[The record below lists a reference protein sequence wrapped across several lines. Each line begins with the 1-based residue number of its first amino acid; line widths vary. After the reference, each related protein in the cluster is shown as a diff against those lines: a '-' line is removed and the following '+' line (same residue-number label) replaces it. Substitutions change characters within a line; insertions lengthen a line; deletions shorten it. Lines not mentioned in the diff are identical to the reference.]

1 VSPIE
6 REGMRVLKKLG
17 PEQAGAIKLARRYG
31 DALAC
36 VRYRRSANGSHRY
49 TAIELIADCV
59 AVETRNGKA
68 ERIVGVRPELTTYG
82 CHMDATCSHFWPAVA
97 ACSRSSPTL
106 TVSPASR
113 SRSRTGKGGSFGATN
128 LSQWRQLCQT
138 FKVGAFAEQS
148 ATDRLLRR

>member
-49 TAIELIADCV
+49 TAVELIVNCV
-59 AVETRNGKA
+59 AVKARNGKA
-68 ERIVGVRPELTTYG
+68 ERNVGVRVGFNETQLRQQVRDRAKWDPSARLWR
-82 CHMDATCSHFWPAVA
+82 MPLRA
-97 ACSRSSPTL
+97 A
-106 TVSPASR
+106 
-113 SRSRTGKGGSFGATN
+113 
-128 LSQWRQLCQT
+128 RQL
-138 FKVGAFAEQS
+138 GLL
-148 ATDRLLRR
+148 DRVVQN